1 MNKKLSFLDEL
12 YQKNAERQIEWDA
25 TNEIDVMYRALE
37 FVGEVGEMCNNIK
50 KVRREELGLKGS
62 RCTRED
68 LESEFGDVM
77 ITLALLAD
85 AVGVDLEQVT
95 KEKFNATSEKLGF
108 KTKFDM

>member
-1 MNKKLSFLDEL
+1 MNKRLSFLDEL
-12 YQKNAERQIEWDA
+12 YQKNADRQVEWDA
-25 TNEIDVMYRALE
+25 SDKIDVTFKALE

-50 KVRREELGLKGS
+50 KVRREELGIKGS

-95 KEKFNATSEKLGF
+95 KEKFNATSEKMGF